1 MVQFWG
7 MEQEYQYL
15 KLGKLLAYPSC
26 MGLDLLRFQ
35 VLELPSHCYA
45 LWCIISLSPSLIT
58 LCVVEDIGLDKPTP
72 ATTMIAYV

>member
-26 MGLDLLRFQ
+26 MGLDLLQFQ

-45 LWCIISLSPSLIT
+45 LRCIISLSPSLIA
-58 LCVVEDIGLDKPTP
+58 LCDVEDIGLDKPTP
-72 ATTMIAYV
+72 GITMIAYV